1 MSNKQPKRQ
10 KCQPKVFTATDYER
24 QLRKSVTGVTRQCT
38 QIYMASFALAL
49 HRKLG
54 IEPEKIMD
62 ALEETSRISCD
73 ALCFTDVCKEVMD
86 ETGLDLSDL
95 LSEDVI

>member
-1 MSNKQPKRQ
+1 MTSQPKRQ
-10 KCQPKVFTATDYER
+10 RCQPKVFTATEYER
-24 QLRKSVTGVTRQCT
+24 QLRKSVTDVTRQCT
-38 QIYMASFALAL
+38 KIYMASFALAL

-86 ETGLDLSDL
+86 ETGIDLSDL

>member
-1 MSNKQPKRQ
+1 MSNQPKRQ
-10 KCQPKVFTATDYER
+10 RCQPKKYTETEYER
-24 QLRKSVTGVTRQCT
+24 QLRKSITGVTRQCT
-38 QIYMASFALAL
+38 KIYMASFALAL

-54 IEPEKIMD
+54 IEPEKILD

-86 ETGLDLSDL
+86 ETGIDLSDL
-95 LSEDVI
+95 LSEDLV

>member
-1 MSNKQPKRQ
+1 MSQPKRQ
-10 KCQPKVFTATDYER
+10 RCQPKKYTETEYER
-24 QLRKSVTGVTRQCT
+24 QLRKSVTDVTRQCT
-38 QIYMASFALAL
+38 KIYMASFALAL

-62 ALEETSRISCD
+62 VLNETSKISFD

-86 ETGLDLSDL
+86 ETGIDLSDL
-95 LSEDVI
+95 LSEGVV

>member
-1 MSNKQPKRQ
+1 MSNQPKRQ
-10 KCQPKVFTATDYER
+10 RCQPKKYTETEYER
-24 QLRKSVTGVTRQCT
+24 QLRKSITGVTRQCT
-38 QIYMASFALAL
+38 KIYMASFALAL

-86 ETGLDLSDL
+86 ETGIDLSDL
-95 LSEDVI
+95 LSEDNI